1 VQASSKRVTVYDE
14 NRSYSAEELEP
25 YDALVG
31 RFERVVEIALN
42 KFFRAVEIFEGENV
56 SETIRDRLN
65 RMEKL
70 SFISDVDLWMRM
82 RDVRNRISHDYLPGQ
97 VRQIYQD
104 IQTEFTPELTR
115 LSGRMETYLGKL
127 PSG

>member
-127 PSG
+127 PPG